1 MAFIA
6 RIADGRAGADRMW
19 RWERVYGMAMHG
31 ILEPG
36 LDPSCVV
43 AEPTPAAWTGSPQD
57 PLAAWRDAL
66 SALREVVDFTD
77 AIIGPDVEADHAA
90 ARPDS
95 LEARRQA
102 MLPAGW
108 RVPLESGLNTAAQA
122 VSGGAPH
129 ILDLIAEGGGG
140 RAVRVRLLRDPESP
154 FAAADATLVSR
165 LAPVLRLL
173 VRHGGGATMPAV
185 PPRLDVSVTESLL
198 AVFDQLGLGLCLVDA
213 ELRPILVSGR
223 ALRSGVL
230 RRRQDRLGTAE
241 RGTDARLRAAVAD
254 VLAAR
259 DGPVQGLNLGG
270 GARPSR
276 VLVTALGGKAGAP
289 QARIAALILLP
300 DGPPRH
306 IERVIQSM
314 FGLTPVEARIAKL
327 LGDGMTPNEAALAM
341 RMRPAT
347 LRSYLKSVFVKLDV
361 HRQSELVRLVCTT
374 AGMLRGTA
382 SAMASATEPAAVA

>member
-1 MAFIA
+1 MA
-6 RIADGRAGADRMW
+6 RIAGGRAGADRM
-19 RWERVYGMAMHG
+19 RPREQFDGMAMHE

-36 LDPSCVV
+36 LDPSCAVTE
-43 AEPTPAAWTGSPQD
+43 AASAAWTASPRPAQG
-57 PLAAWRDAL
+57 PFGAWRDAL

-90 ARPDS
+90 TRPDS

-108 RVPLESGLNTAAQA
+108 RVPLEDVPGTAVPA
-122 VSGGAPH
+122 VPGGAPH
-129 ILDLIAEGGGG
+129 ILDLVAEGGGG
-140 RAVRVRLLRDPESP
+140 IVRVPLLREPENP
-154 FAAADATLVSR
+154 FSVADATLVSR

-173 VRHGGGATMPAV
+173 VRCCGGAALPAV

-254 VLAAR
+254 VLAVR

-289 QARIAALILLP
+289 PARIAALILLP